1 MINNKVLGT
10 SIITISLILIILL
23 GIVKINVDNQEAFLC
38 EEVHK
43 DPTVNIE
50 QCPAH
55 NSNNS
60 WLFLIAFGVLF
71 FSLGFGIYLVF
82 ADNHQLTQQT
92 SPIKESENKRDYK
105 NVDLDSLDE
114 EEKRLYNIIK
124 DKDGSA
130 YQSDLVKETDFSKVK
145 ITRVLD
151 KLEHKG
157 IIERKRRGMTNIVVL
172 K

>member
-1 MINNKVLGT
+1 M
-10 SIITISLILIILL
+10 
-23 GIVKINVDNQEAFLC
+23 
-38 EEVHK
+38 
-43 DPTVNIE
+43 
-50 QCPAH
+50 
-55 NSNNS
+55 
-60 WLFLIAFGVLF
+60 
-71 FSLGFGIYLVF
+71 
-82 ADNHQLTQQT
+82 
-92 SPIKESENKRDYK
+92 
-105 NVDLDSLDE
+105 DE